1 MGNFSSLGGL
11 RQDEEFGHAT
21 PRAMELLIF
30 RRVRGSH
37 TALYG
42 NTSVKVHPAQSS
54 PFLLVNMNDPR
65 EARLLAMRA
74 TTSHEVS
81 WCQAS
86 IALPNQKVAPAV
98 SFGLGPALSFF
109 SNSDQRLTDVGPVE
123 LWATH

>member
-65 EARLLAMRA
+65 EARLLARCAPQPHMRLVGVKRA
-74 TTSHEVS
+74 LHCLTKKLLPRSHLVS
-81 WCQAS
+81 GQPS
-86 IALPNQKVAPAV
+86 R
-98 SFGLGPALSFF
+98 SF
-109 SNSDQRLTDVGPVE
+109 LTQINGS
-123 LWATH
+123 LM